1 VAAIPSQQTAA
12 VAQKITAALWNDD
25 VRDAVN
31 FFLATRPLLY
41 IAQGTGQTGW
51 TSATFTSVTFA
62 ATDTLDRDGQHD
74 PASNNSR
81 VVIGNTLGWYRVSGL
96 YVAPS
101 NTATTLLRAQIAL
114 NGTAVDGST
123 SSINGTS
130 TGGVLGLPTTGVV
143 VQATAAADYIEL
155 QGYQQAA
162 SGTIGTVVSSA
173 FRCSLAVEWLGT

>member
-1 VAAIPSQQTAA
+1 MGTVPTLTAWAA
-12 VAQKITAALWNDD
+12 AQKIAAAKLNAIHTAANW
-25 VRDAVN
+25 
-31 FFLATRPLLY
+31 FLSTKPLLY
-41 IAQGTGQTGW
+41 IAQGTAQTGW
-51 TSATFTSVTFA
+51 TSATFTSITFA

-81 VVIGNTLGWYRVSGL
+81 VVIGNTLGWYRINGL

-123 SSINGTS
+123 SSVNCTA
-130 TGGVLGLPTTGVV
+130 TGGFLGLPTTSVF

-155 QGYQQAA
+155 QGSQTAP
-162 SGTIGTVVSSA
+162 SGTIGTGLSGA
-173 FRCSLAVEWLGT
+173 FRCSLSAEWLGT